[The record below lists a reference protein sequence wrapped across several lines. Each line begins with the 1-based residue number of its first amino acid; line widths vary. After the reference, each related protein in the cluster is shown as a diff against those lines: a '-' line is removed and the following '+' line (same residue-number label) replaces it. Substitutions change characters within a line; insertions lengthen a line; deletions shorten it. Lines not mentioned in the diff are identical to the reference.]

1 MEIKAVSLRDGRVP
15 PDAAKPRPAR
25 GGKETTAAGKDL
37 PPSVTDARTRLHLAV
52 ESIDRYLREAG
63 TQLSFSIDEVTG
75 RTVVSIRD
83 PATGKLIRQV
93 PSEDALRIAR
103 HLHARGATLVRE
115 LA

>member
-1 MEIKAVSLRDGRVP
+1 MEIGAVSLRDGRVP

-25 GGKETTAAGKDL
+25 GGKETTTAGKEL
-37 PPSVTDARTRLHLAV
+37 PPPVADARTRLHQAV

-63 TQLSFSIDEVTG
+63 AQFSFSVDEVTG

-93 PSEDALRIAR
+93 PSEEALRVAR
-103 HLHARGATLVRE
+103 HLHATGATLVRE